1 MLKMPP
7 TKSNR
12 PIIIFAQSP
21 SERDYLRHILSALE
35 IPILCFEKETIC
47 FDNLVS
53 IRPRLIVVR
62 TDSKATI
69 WRFILALKALAL
81 DAGLLHLSNAFDAR
95 QLNVNHAGLMTLSR
109 TGIYDSNN
117 LGDNIHR
124 MLTISESSP
133 ITNRNGVLI
142 GTNPVIKSIN
152 SKLQS
157 LAQAPDPVLIEGEAG
172 TGKELLARM
181 IVDYINDNATF
192 IKIDCKAA
200 AAVEKGPGAMS
211 LSHAGLFEQ
220 IYETV
225 VLNRAENKPV
235 TILLDK
241 IDHLDQQSQSELL
254 LLWEKDFNTSAK
266 VRIIATAEADLA
278 HRVRHDLFRK
288 ELFYRLNVIP
298 VHMPALRERREDI
311 PLLSDH
317 FAIEACAQLR
327 RSFIFPTP
335 HLSAQLAAY
344 LWPGNLDELKC
355 SMDRLAASGDEGQ
368 IMQQSGLQRFR
379 KNPCRNLYNAIGT
392 EVIPDLMEI
401 RSCLSS
407 MGSTSLKA
415 ICDQF
420 THKTEKKL
428 LRKALESTNWNRKK
442 AASLLSISYKSMLNK
457 MKMYEII

>member
-1 MLKMPP
+1 MAS
-7 TKSNR
+7 TKNSR

-21 SERDYLRHILSALE
+21 SERDYLRHMLSALG
-35 IPILCFEKETIC
+35 IAILCFEKETIC

-53 IRPRLIVVR
+53 LQPQLIVVR
-62 TDSKATI
+62 TDSKTTV
-69 WRFILALKALAL
+69 WRFILTLKALAL
-81 DAGLLHLSNAFDAR
+81 DAVLLHLSNAFDAR
-95 QLNVNHAGLMTLSR
+95 KLNVNHADIMTLSR
-109 TGIYDSNN
+109 TGVYDSNN
-117 LGDNIHR
+117 LADNIHR
-124 MLTISESSP
+124 ILTIDESSP
-133 ITNRNGVLI
+133 TTNRNGVLI

-157 LAQAPDPVLIEGEAG
+157 LAQAPDPVLIEGEPG
-172 TGKELLARM
+172 TGKEWLARM
-181 IVDYINDNATF
+181 IVNLINDDATF
-192 IKIDCKAA
+192 IKIDCKAVA
-200 AAVEKGPGAMS
+200 GVEKGPCAMS
-211 LSHAGLFEQ
+211 GVSLFEK

-225 VLNRAENKPV
+225 VSNRVEMKPV

-241 IDHLDQQSQSELL
+241 IDCLDQQSQSELL
-254 LLWEKDFNTSAK
+254 LLWENDFNTSAK

-278 HRVRHDLFRK
+278 HRVRHNLFRK

-317 FAIEACAQLR
+317 FAIEACTQLR
-327 RSFIFPTP
+327 RSFILPTP
-335 HLSAQLAAY
+335 HLSGQLAAY
-344 LWPGNLDELKC
+344 PWPGNLDELKC

-368 IMQQSGLQRFR
+368 ILRQSGLQRLR

-392 EVIPDLMEI
+392 DAIPDLLEI
-401 RSCLSS
+401 RNCLSS
-407 MGSTSLKA
+407 MGNTSLKS

-420 THKTEKKL
+420 THKTEEKL

-442 AASLLSISYKSMLNK
+442 AASLLHISYKSMLNK